1 MPRSTQPPIRGKTAQ
16 IRSLLESRIR
26 FGEYQLRSLPS
37 ERKLASELGVSRMTA
52 RKAIQQ
58 LLDSDLLNRL
68 PNGEII
74 ENRSA
79 RPTLRIAALVPT
91 LASRDLEVWRHAIQR
106 VAERHRASVRT
117 VLYIHWDDLAIEDAL
132 RSFDGVFISPSCEPI
147 PDRLISR
154 LRSAACPVVVL
165 GRDLSSEGLPS
176 IDLFPAVLTQRLL
189 DHLAG
194 LGHRA
199 VDCFNVQ
206 TIDPVIQQRIA
217 QWNVWR
223 SAHGFAG
230 RLLGEPVRAYDEP
243 IVQAYSE
250 VRRLLE
256 LNAFQHSAVFC
267 TTVPAAL
274 GLMRGLREHGIGVG
288 TDCSGGVMN
297 DEGLAPFI
305 TPTITS
311 IPMPDPMPFLAPCL
325 DWFQRRRDTSGHDN
339 RWFGPLLLQPTDVP
353 IFAGESTGPANNR

>member
-1 MPRSTQPPIRGKTAQ
+1 VPNSSKTLVRGKADQ
-16 IRSLLESRIR
+16 IRSLLESRILL
-26 FGEYQLRSLPS
+26 GEYQLRSLPT
-37 ERKLASELGVSRMTA
+37 ERKLALELGVSRMTA

-58 LLDSDLLNRL
+58 LVDSDLLSRL

-74 ENRSA
+74 ENRNA

-91 LASRDLEVWRHAIQR
+91 LSSRDLEVWRHAIQR
-106 VAERHRASVRT
+106 VADRHHASLRT
-117 VLYIHWDDLAIEDAL
+117 LLYIHWDDLAIEDAL
-132 RSFDGVFISPSCEPI
+132 RSFDGVFLSPSCEPV
-147 PDRLISR
+147 PDRLLAR
-154 LRSAACPVVVL
+154 LRSADCPVVVI

-189 DHLAG
+189 DHVAG

-206 TIDPVIQQRIA
+206 TIDPVIQQRIS

-230 RLLGEPVRAYDEP
+230 RLLGQPVRAYDEP

-250 VRRLLE
+250 VRRLLDE
-256 LNAFQHSAVFC
+256 GAIKQAAVFC

-274 GLMRGLREHGIGVG
+274 GLMRGLRERGIAVG
-288 TDCSGGVMN
+288 QDCSVCVVN
-297 DEGLAPFI
+297 DEGLAPLV

-311 IPMPDPMPFLAPCL
+311 IPMPDPVQYLAPCL
-325 DWFQRRRDTSGHDN
+325 DWFRRRRESNGTDPH
-339 RWFGPLLLQPTDVP
+339 WIGPLLLQPTDVP
-353 IFAGESTGPANNR
+353 IFAGESTGPAPRG